1 MRSGGL
7 FYFFAE
13 DFRLAFDFV
22 VDFVFD
28 VVADFAAGFE
38 ADLRALLVLVLGAFA
53 AVDEFVLAPV
63 EDAAEVLRRCPL
75 DAVRNTTGSA
85 TRRRRPGSTLMPVT
99 LFQRRNWLR
108 ETPKRSA
115 MVTSVSPLR
124 TV

>member
-1 MRSGGL
+1 MRSRGL

-13 DFRLAFDFV
+13 DFCLAFDFV
-22 VDFVFD
+22 GD

-38 ADLRALLVLVLGAFA
+38 ADLCALLVLVLGAFA
-53 AVDEFVLAPV
+53 AVDEFVLAVV